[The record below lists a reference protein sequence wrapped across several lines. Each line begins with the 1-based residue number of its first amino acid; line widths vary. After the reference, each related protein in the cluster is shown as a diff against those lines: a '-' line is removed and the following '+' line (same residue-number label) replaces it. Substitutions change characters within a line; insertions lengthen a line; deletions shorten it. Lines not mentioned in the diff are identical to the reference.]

1 MEITELLTFARKQNA
16 SDLHLSA
23 GHPPI
28 LRINGE
34 ITPVKV
40 PELTGDEVKALLYS
54 IMTEKQ
60 RSDYEQ
66 DFEIDFAVHLG
77 ERNRFRINAYNTMH
91 GPAAVFRN
99 IPTEVLTLE
108 QLRTPSIIQEL
119 CSLRRGLVLV
129 TGPTG
134 HGKSTTLAGMIN
146 HINVHT
152 NKHILTIEDPVE
164 FVHKSKKSLINQR
177 EIGVHSKSF
186 ARALKS
192 SLRED
197 PDVILVGELRDIETV
212 RLALTAAE
220 TGHLVMATLHTNS
233 AAKTVDRLIDVFPAE
248 EKDMVRTMLSNTL
261 EGVISQIL
269 IKTADGRGRVAAF
282 EVLIATSAVRNLIRE
297 GKIPQIYSL
306 MQVGKRAGMQVMKDS
321 VYALLNQE
329 LISADAAK
337 YALNAGEGGEKD
349 GSGHERTPG
358 GF

>member
-40 PELTGDEVKALLYS
+40 PELSGDEVKALLYS

-66 DFEIDFAVHLG
+66 DFEIDFAVHFG
-77 ERNRFRINAYNTMH
+77 EKNRFRINAYNTMH

-99 IPTEVLTLE
+99 IPTEVMTLE
-108 QLRTPSIIQEL
+108 QLRTPMIIQEL

-134 HGKSTTLAGMIN
+134 HGKSTTLAAMIN
-146 HINVHT
+146 YINIHT

-321 VYALLNQE
+321 VYALLGQE
-329 LISADAAK
+329 LISADSAK

-349 GSGHERTPG
+349 GGHERTPG